1 MQNDSH
7 HEGKIEAIQLLR
19 FGAAS
24 AVALTHMAFAF
35 ANHIGPGLG
44 LGPELGPGLGSESGW
59 ANNANHASQL
69 AVAVFF
75 VLSGYVM
82 VISSRQLFGKPH
94 ARRQFWSR
102 RCIRILPPYWLASGL
117 LAVVLLAIGEQVDLK
132 ALGVSLALVLVTSPT
147 FAGRPEFFLW
157 PGWTLLYEIVFY
169 LIFGLALTAGKWRT
183 AITTVVLI
191 VALVLAGLWVLPHTA
206 WLFSL
211 TRPILLIFLGGM
223 GLALLRESG
232 RTVPPMLRC
241 LAALLAI
248 VAWLAIP
255 APADAVG
262 LGFGYVVWVG
272 TPALLLAAAL
282 LGGELRLP
290 MSPAINRLGDWSYAL
305 YLLHVPLAHAWINLF
320 PLRFGAWVFLL
331 SLVVVTYAVSFAA
344 FHFVERPMTRRLNA
358 WLAPTAKS

>member
-1 MQNDSH
+1 LHNDSR
-7 HEGKIEAIQLLR
+7 HEGKVEAIQLLR
-19 FGAAS
+19 FGAAT
-24 AVALTHMAFAF
+24 AVALPHMAFAF

-44 LGPELGPGLGSESGW
+44 LGPDLLNS
-59 ANNANHASQL
+59 ANHASQL

-82 VISSRQLFGKPH
+82 VISSRQLFGRPQ
-94 ARRQFWSR
+94 ARRLFWSR

-132 ALGVSLALVLVTSPT
+132 ALGVSLALVPVSSAT

-157 PGWTLLYEIVFY
+157 PGWTLLYEMVFY
-169 LIFGLALTAGKWRT
+169 LTFGLALTAGKWRT
-183 AITTVVLI
+183 AITTLVLI
-191 VALVLAGLWVLPHTA
+191 AALVVAGQWVAPHTP

-232 RTVPPMLRC
+232 WTVPPLLRW

-248 VAWLAIP
+248 VAWQAIP

-262 LGFGYVVWVG
+262 LGMGYVVWVG
-272 TPALLLAAAL
+272 TPALLLAVAL

-290 MSPAINRLGDWSYAL
+290 WAPAINRLGDWSYAL

-331 SLVVVTYAVSFAA
+331 SLVVVTYAASFLA
-344 FHFVERPMTRRLNA
+344 FQYVERPMTRRLNA
-358 WLAPTAKS
+358 LLAPRPSPRPSSGPQS